1 MADLPKGI
9 IVPKNVT
16 DALRTV
22 KYPGSE
28 EDIVSLE
35 MPQEIRIAGQRV
47 SFSLV
52 FQKSNDPN
60 IEAVVLESENAIKKY
75 LGDHVEI

>member
-1 MADLPKGI
+1 MVDIPRKL
-9 IVPKNVT
+9 IVPKNVN

-22 KYPGSE
+22 KYPGSD
-28 EDIVSLE
+28 EDIVTLE

-52 FQKSNDPN
+52 FQDRKSTRRTP
-60 IEAVVLESENAIKKY
+60 VT
-75 LGDHVEI
+75 

>member
-1 MADLPKGI
+1 MNDIPRKL

-22 KYPGSE
+22 KYPGSD

-35 MPQEIRIAGQRV
+35 MPQEIRIAGQAYQFFAG
-47 SFSLV
+47 FST
-52 FQKSNDPN
+52 QRRS
-60 IEAVVLESENAIKKY
+60 KY
-75 LGDHVEI
+75 